1 MDQLDIE
8 MDLSVKFRSLL
19 DYIIFLRVENRY
31 M

>member
-19 DYIIFLRVENRY
+19 GYIIFLRVENRY